1 MSSHGSHGRNSERY
15 RQANRPEETDRQ
27 LRNAGM
33 ERGAR
38 RHYRQVTGLSA
49 RTAPISPTAYQQEFL
64 LRHLGLGL
72 LQDLVQAHEAPAVL

>member
-1 MSSHGSHGRNSERY
+1 
-15 RQANRPEETDRQ
+15 
-27 LRNAGM
+27 M